1 MKTSTII
8 ALGIVGAAGYY
19 IATGS
24 HDAETQARLDKV
36 CFDKHGANTTGANS
50 YSDTM
55 CTMTDAYKEAQEAI
69 KVAAKAKAEQDK
81 ILAEAKAAEEKRI
94 AEAKAEAFRNSPEG
108 KTKAFV
114 TKASTLCRQDIRARA
129 KFPNKVDFNWL
140 DGNGSKYWMNFS
152 EGKSRVVIWSA
163 GEMMNGLGMM
173 VPFKAT
179 CKYDYDPKAHAYSTV
194 EILIQGLTTD
204 QKDRIL

>member
-1 MKTSTII
+1 MKTSIII
-8 ALGIVGAAGYY
+8 ALGIVGAVGYY
-19 IATGS
+19 AVTGS

-36 CFDKHGANTTGANS
+36 CFDKHGEMTTGANQ
-50 YSDTM
+50 YSDTL
-55 CTMTDAYKEAQEAI
+55 CTMTDEWKEAQEAI

-108 KTKAFV
+108 KTKAF
-114 TKASTLCRQDIRARA
+114 TDHAFKLCRQDIRARS
-129 KFPNKVDFNWL
+129 KFPTKVDFNWL
-140 DGNGSKYWMNFS
+140 EGIGSKYWMNFS
-152 EGKSRVVIWSA
+152 EGQSRVVVWSA

-179 CKYDYDPKAHAYSTV
+179 CKYDYDPKAHSYSTV
-194 EILIQGLTTD
+194 EILI
-204 QKDRIL
+204 

>member
-108 KTKAFV
+108 KTKAFM
-114 TKASTLCRQDIRARA
+114 TTASTLCRQDIRARA

-152 EGKSRVVIWSA
+152 EGQSRVVIWKA

-179 CKYDYDPKAHAYSTV
+179 CKYDYDPKAHSYSTV
-194 EILIQGLTTD
+194 EILIQGLTNGLI
-204 QKDRIL
+204 DRIL

>member
-1 MKTSTII
+1 MKFSTIVVTGLI
-8 ALGIVGAAGYY
+8 GWAGYAF
-19 IATGS
+19 IT
-24 HDAETQARLDKV
+24 AEPNSEEIQAAHLKQ
-36 CFDKHGANTTGANS
+36 CQTEHGAKNIDRVSRFSSEANCIF
-50 YSDTM
+50 TE
-55 CTMTDAYKEAQEAI
+55 AYKELVEA
-69 KVAAKAKAEQDK
+69 KEAEEKALAKAKKEEEK
-81 ILAEAKAAEEKRI
+81 RLAEVKAAEEKRL

-108 KTKAFV
+108 KTKAFM
-114 TKASTLCRQDIRARA
+114 TTASTLCRQDIRARA

-179 CKYDYDPKAHAYSTV
+179 CKYDYDPKAHSYSTV
-194 EILIQGLTTD
+194 EILI
-204 QKDRIL
+204 

>member
-1 MKTSTII
+1 MKTSTVITLAII
-8 ALGIVGAAGYY
+8 GGIGYY
-19 IATGS
+19 AITGQ

-55 CTMTDAYKEAQEAI
+55 CNMTDAYKEAQEAI

-81 ILAEAKAAEEKRI
+81 VLAEAKKAEEKRI
-94 AEAKAEAFRNSPEG
+94 AEEKRQAFLASPEG
-108 KTKAFV
+108 KTKSFTNHAV
-114 TKASTLCRQDIRARA
+114 SLCRQDIRARA
-129 KFPNKVDFNWL
+129 KFPSKVDFNWV

-163 GEMMNGLGMM
+163 GEMMNGFGMM

-179 CKYDYDPKAHAYSTV
+179 CKYDYDPKAHSYSTV
-194 EILIQGLTTD
+194 EILI
-204 QKDRIL
+204 